1 MVFTCCLEVDYK
13 NKQLVSSTFSI
24 SKLKFIEITIIFKTL
39 LHRFLFL
46 DICNHHQHLC
56 KQVHKLKRILKVTMQ
71 SLRYDVLLIN
81 FTKVQTEKVN

>member
-1 MVFTCCLEVDYK
+1 MKYGRVYFFTCCLEVGYK
-13 NKQLVSSTFSI
+13 NEQL
-24 SKLKFIEITIIFKTL
+24 TL

-46 DICNHHQHLC
+46 DICNHHQITHLC